1 MNLVDVAGARKAQ
14 KDRRQTSGENK
25 ECKMH
30 KLPFLLTI
38 MFMLS
43 LDGLSQHHFQINI
56 DAACFQ
62 SNEEG
67 TLDGT
72 FGLYGDMSIPE
83 HPFWVE
89 DTLIQKLEFKKEQV
103 LNLEP
108 MQYTIRFTPNDSME
122 RSHSV
127 QVYSQ
132 TNYHHLSCFFFN
144 KSYPL
149 RLKDMQNNEYVKIVS
164 RYAGPT
170 NMATVI
176 PIYTLMI
183 VYKRGKYYARFWE
196 SASNEQGLPFIDEQY
211 QPVEK
216 NKIKMDDDYV
226 KLNEEQLRVLEEFW
240 GSMHKYWL
248 DQDYSSTMSHTTI
261 TGPSG
266 FSSFQSNAYIS
277 QLLWEKLK

>member
-1 MNLVDVAGARKAQ
+1 MNKLFLHIIFLV
-14 KDRRQTSGENK
+14 
-25 ECKMH
+25 C
-30 KLPFLLTI
+30 PLL
-38 MFMLS
+38 
-43 LDGLSQHHFQINI
+43 GLSQVEFTITI

-62 SNEEG
+62 LG
-67 TLDGT
+67 TAVELDGE
-72 FGLYGDMSIPE
+72 FGLYGEMRIPE

-108 MQYTIRFTPNDSME
+108 MQYTIRFTPNDAME

-127 QVYSQ
+127 QVHSQ
-132 TNYHHLSCFFFN
+132 TNHHHLSCFFFN

-149 RLKDMQNNEYVKIVS
+149 RLKDTQNNEYVKVVS
-164 RYAGPT
+164 RYAGST
-170 NMATVI
+170 NMDTVI
-176 PIYTLMI
+176 PVYTLMI
-183 VYKRGKYYARFWE
+183 VNKRGKYYARFWE

-216 NKIKMDDDYV
+216 NKIKMDDNYA

-248 DQDYSSTMSHTTI
+248 DQDYSFTMSQTTI